1 VQLPEGDQVL
11 IDELGPGEMVGWG
24 AVMAPHVYTA
34 TAWTVEP
41 SELIVVDGKRLRAL
55 CDANKQMGYK
65 VVKGVGEVMSKR
77 FGHAVGRHG
86 IAELHQ
92 FKVLAGLDMADLD
105 AIGRISYVREFDTGE
120 ELITEGG
127 AADKFYLILKGKAE
141 VKVRL
146 PEGRQVLIDELG
158 PGEML
163 GWGAVM
169 EPHVHSA
176 SAWTTEPCELIV
188 VDGDSLR
195 VLCDQNKRLGY
206 QVVRGIGEVIS
217 KRFGQAFGERAELR
231 EKDLRAFGGEE
242 RVVWEN
248 GELQLTTK
256 ALLIG
261 MESDSPEV
269 LPLEAVY
276 DVEVQ
281 GDCVVFHAHGGD
293 VCSPPVDD
301 PGRLAALAEGEI
313 RRTRYARR
321 RKDYYRGSN

>member
-1 VQLPEGDQVL
+1 ML
-11 IDELGPGEMVGWG
+11 GWG

-34 TAWTVEP
+34 TAYTVEL
-41 SELIVVDGKRLRAL
+41 SELIVVDSRRLRAI

-77 FGHAVGRHG
+77 FGHVVGGHG
-86 IAELHQ
+86 IADLHR
-92 FKVLAGLDMADLD
+92 FPVLAGLDVADLD
-105 AIGRISYVREFDTGE
+105 AIGRVSYVREFDSGE

-127 AADKFYLILKGKAE
+127 AADKFYLILRGKVA
-141 VKVRL
+141 VKVRS

-158 PGEML
+158 SGEML

-176 SAWTTEPCELIV
+176 SAWTCEPCELIV
-188 VDGDSLR
+188 VNGDSLR
-195 VLCDQNKRLGY
+195 ALCDENKRLGY

-217 KRFGQAFGERAELR
+217 KRFGQAVGERAALR

-242 RVVWEN
+242 RVIWDN
-248 GELQLTTK
+248 GELQLTTR
-256 ALLIG
+256 AVLIG
-261 MESDSPEV
+261 MDSDAPEV

-281 GDCVVFHAHGGD
+281 GDTVVFHAHGGD
-293 VCSPPVDD
+293 VISPPVAE
-301 PGRLAALAEGEI
+301 PEQLAALTEDEI

-321 RKDYYRGSN
+321 RKEYYVGSS